1 MDFKLTKD
9 KKILKRI
16 NELKLYRTIFL
27 ITELL
32 IIISIYIWSFS
43 LTKTY
48 QQIICMLLHC
58 ILAFVVSSKYNNFI
72 LAKNRESI
80 LKELNPELFL
90 NINIWESNLLLFKSK
105 SRKDSALINIAAAY
119 TYDGNF
125 DEAEKVLDYLE
136 KSNLKKQLKALYL
149 LRKIEWLFYQKRY
162 KEVKEIKDDILCELE
177 QLPNEYKMSILSNL
191 DMYISMIDKDKKKLK
206 LICEGLE
213 KTEVNINKVYSIYI
227 KSLFFEEKDNKYQKM
242 LAFEGGNLFF
252 AREELED
259 QNITTK
265 NNMKPNKHKLYK
277 KSSIF
282 ILIIQ
287 IIVIIIGIIRLI

>member
-1 MDFKLTKD
+1 MNFELSKD
-9 KKILKRI
+9 KNIVKRI
-16 NELKLYRTIFL
+16 NELRLYRAIFL

-32 IIISIYIWSFS
+32 FVVSIYVWCFS
-43 LTKTY
+43 LSETY
-48 QQIICMLLHC
+48 QQIICLL
-58 ILAFVVSSKYNNFI
+58 IQLVLVYIVSSSYHKFA

-90 NINIWESNLLLFKSK
+90 NINIWEYKLILFKSK
-105 SRKDSALINIAAAY
+105 SIKDSALINIASAY

-149 LRKIEWLFYQKRY
+149 LRKLEWLFFKKKY

-177 QLPNEYKMSILSNL
+177 QLPNEYKMSILSNV

-277 KSSIF
+277 NSSIF

-287 IIVIIIGIIRLI
+287 IIAIIIGIIRLI